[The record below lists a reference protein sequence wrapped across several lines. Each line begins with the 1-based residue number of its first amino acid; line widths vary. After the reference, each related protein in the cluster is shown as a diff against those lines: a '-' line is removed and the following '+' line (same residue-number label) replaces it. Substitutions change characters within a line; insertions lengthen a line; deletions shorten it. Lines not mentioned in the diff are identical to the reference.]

1 MKRNETVSKN
11 VICVTPG
18 NFNNA
23 LLTFL
28 FFLYIFFSIYRSQ
41 TVTLNLYF
49 MKDVYSKLIDYLP
62 NTLVEHSS
70 IAQTST
76 SFIFFQFC
84 ENTSWLSKQRDNQH
98 YVRKI
103 LPLTGKKWWTAPFQ
117 LRGRFYINVR
127 MRENRVDMRFLMHE
141 TVISLADI
149 DK

>member
-1 MKRNETVSKN
+1 MKLLVK
-11 VICVTPG
+11 TPG

-76 SFIFFQFC
+76 SFIFFF
-84 ENTSWLSKQRDNQH
+84 NFAKIIPGYLDSKQRDNQH
-98 YVRKI
+98 YVRRYC
-103 LPLTGKKWWTAPFQ
+103 L
-117 LRGRFYINVR
+117 
-127 MRENRVDMRFLMHE
+127 
-141 TVISLADI
+141 
-149 DK
+149 